1 MKHILQVVKKADIG
15 KLNPNPFDK
24 RSVNTIKVIEKCL
37 IENHNISDEW
47 DISHWNRT
55 KSVAENQNKKTHGP
69 AYYSDF
75 RIKIALRIVIVS
87 LAPLLL
93 VAGIILYQFQGYAN
107 QMVHAHLD
115 QLVLKHRQKIDDF
128 LKQKLSDIS
137 YLSKGYEFSRLKE
150 KPFLQQRLRALQ
162 VDYSYVFV
170 DLGVIDDQGRQVSY
184 AGPFDLDQADYSDSE
199 WFQKA
204 RVRDTYISDV
214 FLGMR
219 GQPHFIVAVKRE
231 WQGRM
236 WLVRATIDFMAFNTL
251 VEDFT
256 RGKTGT
262 AFILNR
268 QGEFQTRAP
277 KGTLKLTLQ
286 QYKNLFKMGEDAR
299 GNKTG
304 DRIIAPSV
312 LGQNDLFQIAREYE
326 PKIDR
331 YTASP
336 PHKYTTFTV
345 EKKGE
350 DSTRCLVVA
359 AFLKNDDWLL
369 IFQQE
374 KKDAFAKLNETQLI
388 AVFITF
394 AGALLIIFMAFFISG
409 QLVKRIARLDSEK
422 EVMNQQIVETGKL
435 ASIGEL
441 AAGIAH
447 EINNP
452 VAIMV
457 EEAGWIQDLL
467 SEGIDKGDNFEEFKR
482 ALNQIQT
489 QGHRCKGITHKLLS
503 FARKTDSRVETLQI
517 NEFVTEV
524 VDLLSQKFKYAN
536 INVDVQLHPELPTI
550 QASATEI
557 QQVLMNILQNAVYAM
572 EKTGGKI
579 SILTGVKDQNICI
592 SINDTGPGIASDNL
606 ARIFDP
612 FFTTRPVGK
621 GTGLGL
627 SICYGIINKMGG
639 RIDVES
645 KLDEGTTFTIVLPL
659 DDTSAP
665 KS

>member
-1 MKHILQVVKKADIG
+1 
-15 KLNPNPFDK
+15 
-24 RSVNTIKVIEKCL
+24 
-37 IENHNISDEW
+37 
-47 DISHWNRT
+47 
-55 KSVAENQNKKTHGP
+55 
-69 AYYSDF
+69 
-75 RIKIALRIVIVS
+75 
-87 LAPLLL
+87 
-93 VAGIILYQFQGYAN
+93 
-107 QMVHAHLD
+107 
-115 QLVLKHRQKIDDF
+115 
-128 LKQKLSDIS
+128 
-137 YLSKGYEFSRLKE
+137 
-150 KPFLQQRLRALQ
+150 
-162 VDYSYVFV
+162 
-170 DLGVIDDQGRQVSY
+170 
-184 AGPFDLDQADYSDSE
+184 
-199 WFQKA
+199 
-204 RVRDTYISDV
+204 
-214 FLGMR
+214 
-219 GQPHFIVAVKRE
+219 
-231 WQGRM
+231 
-236 WLVRATIDFMAFNTL
+236 
-251 VEDFT
+251 
-256 RGKTGT
+256 
-262 AFILNR
+262 
-268 QGEFQTRAP
+268 
-277 KGTLKLTLQ
+277 
-286 QYKNLFKMGEDAR
+286 
-299 GNKTG
+299 
-304 DRIIAPSV
+304 
-312 LGQNDLFQIAREYE
+312 
-326 PKIDR
+326 
-331 YTASP
+331 
-336 PHKYTTFTV
+336 
-345 EKKGE
+345 
-350 DSTRCLVVA
+350 VVA

-482 ALNQIQT
+482 ALDQIQT

-536 INVDVQLHPELPTI
+536 INVDVQLNPELPTI

-579 SILTGVKDQNICI
+579 IIMTGMDDQHLSVSIK
-592 SINDTGPGIASDNL
+592 DTGPGIPSDNL

-645 KLDEGTTFTIVLPL
+645 KVDEGTIFTIVLPL
-659 DDTSAP
+659 DNPAP
-665 KS
+665 KVKEII

>member
-1 MKHILQVVKKADIG
+1 
-15 KLNPNPFDK
+15 
-24 RSVNTIKVIEKCL
+24 
-37 IENHNISDEW
+37 
-47 DISHWNRT
+47 
-55 KSVAENQNKKTHGP
+55 
-69 AYYSDF
+69 
-75 RIKIALRIVIVS
+75 
-87 LAPLLL
+87 
-93 VAGIILYQFQGYAN
+93 
-107 QMVHAHLD
+107 
-115 QLVLKHRQKIDDF
+115 
-128 LKQKLSDIS
+128 
-137 YLSKGYEFSRLKE
+137 
-150 KPFLQQRLRALQ
+150 
-162 VDYSYVFV
+162 
-170 DLGVIDDQGRQVSY
+170 
-184 AGPFDLDQADYSDSE
+184 
-199 WFQKA
+199 
-204 RVRDTYISDV
+204 
-214 FLGMR
+214 
-219 GQPHFIVAVKRE
+219 
-231 WQGRM
+231 
-236 WLVRATIDFMAFNTL
+236 MAFNTL

-256 RGKTGT
+256 MGKTGT

-304 DRIIAPSV
+304 DPIIAPSV
-312 LGQNDLFQIAREYE
+312 LGQDELFQIAREYE

-331 YTASP
+331 YAASP

-350 DSTRCLVVA
+350 DSTRFLVVA

-388 AVFITF
+388 AVFSTF

-457 EEAGWIQDLL
+457 EEAGWIQDLI

-579 SILTGVKDQNICI
+579 IIMTGMDDQHLSVSIK
-592 SINDTGPGIASDNL
+592 DTGPGIPSDNL

-645 KLDEGTTFTIVLPL
+645 KVDEGTIFTIVLPL
-659 DDTSAP
+659 DNPAP
-665 KS
+665 KVKENI

>member
-1 MKHILQVVKKADIG
+1 LAEKK
-15 KLNPNPFDK
+15 N
-24 RSVNTIKVIEKCL
+24 EK
-37 IENHNISDEW
+37 N
-47 DISHWNRT
+47 
-55 KSVAENQNKKTHGP
+55 HGP
-69 AYYSDF
+69 AYYADF
-75 RIKIALRIVIVS
+75 RLKIALRIVIVS
-87 LAPLLL
+87 LAPMVL
-93 VAGIILYQFQGYAN
+93 VTGIILYQFHVFSN
-107 QMVHAHLD
+107 KMVHAHLD
-115 QLVLKHRQKIDDF
+115 ELVLKHRQKIDDF
-128 LKQKLSDIS
+128 LKQKLSDIR
-137 YLSKGYEFSRLKE
+137 YLSRGYELSQLKE
-150 KPFLQQRLRALQ
+150 KPFLEQRLRALQ
-162 VDYSYVFV
+162 ADYSYVFV
-170 DLGVIDDQGRQVSY
+170 DLGVIDDKGRQVSY
-184 AGPFDLDQADYSDSE
+184 AGPFDLDRADYSSSD

-204 RVRDTYISDV
+204 RNRDAYISDV

-219 GQPHFIVAVKRE
+219 GHPHFIVAVKRE
-231 WQGRM
+231 WEGRV

-256 RGKTGT
+256 MGKTGT

-277 KGTLKLTLQ
+277 IGELKLTLQ
-286 QYKNLFKMGEDAR
+286 QYMNLFKMGEDVR
-299 GNKTG
+299 GDKSR
-304 DRIIAPSV
+304 DPIIAPSV
-312 LGQNDLFQIAREYE
+312 LGQTELYEIAQEHEFQV
-326 PKIDR
+326 DR
-331 YTASP
+331 YTLIP
-336 PHKYTTFTV
+336 PHRYTTFTV

-350 DSTRCLVVA
+350 TGTFLVIA

-374 KKDAFAKLNETQLI
+374 KKDAFAKLNETQII
-388 AVFITF
+388 AVFITI
-394 AGALLIIFMAFFISG
+394 AGALLIVFMAFFISG

-467 SEGIDKGDNFEEFKR
+467 SEGIDKADNFDEFKR
-482 ALNQIQT
+482 ALDQIQT

-503 FARKTDSRVETLQI
+503 FARKTDSRVEILQL

-536 INVDVQLHPELPTI
+536 IEVDVQLYPELPSI

-579 SILTGVKDQNICI
+579 TIQTGVDDRNISI

-645 KLDEGTTFTIVLPL
+645 RLDEGTTFTIVLPL
-659 DDTSAP
+659 DKSAP
-665 KS
+665 NS

>member
-1 MKHILQVVKKADIG
+1 MAD
-15 KLNPNPFDK
+15 
-24 RSVNTIKVIEKCL
+24 
-37 IENHNISDEW
+37 
-47 DISHWNRT
+47 
-55 KSVAENQNKKTHGP
+55 NQNEKQHGP
-69 AYYSDF
+69 AYYADF
-75 RIKIALRIVIVS
+75 KLKIALRFVIVS
-87 LAPLLL
+87 LAPLIL
-93 VAGIILYQFQGYAN
+93 VTGIILYQFHVYAN
-107 QMVHAHLD
+107 KMVHAHLD
-115 QLVLKHRQKIDDF
+115 ELVLRHRQKIDDF

-137 YLSKGYEFSRLKE
+137 YLSKSYEISQLKE

-162 VDYSYVFV
+162 KDYSYVFV
-170 DLGVIDDQGRQVSY
+170 DLGVIDDNGRQVSY
-184 AGPFDLDQADYSDSE
+184 AGPFDLDQANYSNSE
-199 WFQKA
+199 WFHEA
-204 RVRDTYISDV
+204 ILRETYISNV
-214 FLGMR
+214 FLGLR

-231 WQGRM
+231 WQGRT
-236 WLVRATIDFMAFNTL
+236 WLVRATIDFVAFNTL

-256 RGKTGT
+256 MGKTGT

-268 QGEFQTRAP
+268 QGEFQTRPP
-277 KGTLKLTLQ
+277 KGTLQLTLQ
-286 QYKNLFKMGEDAR
+286 QYMNLFKMGESHR
-299 GNKTG
+299 GSASGGRFNT
-304 DRIIAPSV
+304 PSV
-312 LGQNDLFQIAREYE
+312 SGENELFQIAMEHERQ
-326 PKIDR
+326 IDR
-331 YTASP
+331 FSVKP
-336 PHKYTTFTV
+336 PHKYTTFSV
-345 EKKGE
+345 EKQGE
-350 DSTRCLVVA
+350 NTRFLVIA

-374 KKDAFAKLNETQLI
+374 KKDAFAKLYETQLI

-394 AGALLIIFMAFFISG
+394 AGALLIIFVAFLISG

-467 SEGIDKGDNFEEFKR
+467 SEGIDKADNFEEFKR
-482 ALNQIQT
+482 ALDQIQT

-503 FARKTDSRVETLQI
+503 FARKTDSRMETLQL
-517 NEFVTEV
+517 NEFVSEV

-536 INVDVQLHPELPTI
+536 IDVDVQLNPELPDI

-579 SILTGVKDQNICI
+579 TILTEADDQNISI
-592 SINDTGPGIASDNL
+592 SITDTGPGIPPDNL

-639 RIDVES
+639 RIDVKS
-645 KLDEGTTFTIVLPL
+645 RLDEGTTFTIVLPL
-659 DDTSAP
+659 DRSAP
-665 KS
+665 KN